1 MKFMFIISDVGS
13 FNIFLSEL
21 SLSIFEH
28 FPDIELHI
36 ICSAEKT
43 IDIPNLYSFNHLN
56 IHFHYLGIPRS
67 LRIKHEL
74 QVAWQI
80 RRLVA
85 DIKPDLVHAH
95 FTTGIFPTVLFRK
108 MGIPYWGTFHGLGL
122 NSSSG
127 WKKGLFYFLENHC
140 FQKLDK
146 IFLLNQPDVK
156 IVQTVYKNKVYK
168 HQSLGLGCNLEKF
181 NPHNFSENTR
191 TTLRQSLGIQQ
202 QKVIAFTGRFVA
214 FKGFHIV
221 VKTFLQLAQ
230 SYPQQFKLLLIGGLD
245 PVHSSGLSASQ
256 WTYIEQ
262 HPAITITGF
271 TSKVEEYLSISD
283 YFVFPS
289 KKEGIPVCVLEAL
302 AMGIPVI
309 ASDSRGNN
317 EVIEHLHNGVL
328 IPPSQD
334 NEQEITRIIQSIE
347 LLEKDTQLYQALKS
361 QALASRST
369 YSRENFI
376 HDSIAVYK
384 NSFCES
390 SKFQFH

>member
-1 MKFMFIISDVGS
+1 
-13 FNIFLSEL
+13 L

-80 RRLVA
+80 RRLVS

-95 FTTGIFPTVLFRK
+95 FTTGIFPTILFRK
-108 MGIPYWGTFHGLGL
+108 MSIPYWGTFHGLGL

-127 WKKGLFYFLENHC
+127 WKKRLFYFLENHC

-146 IFLLNQPDVK
+146 IILLNQPDVK

-181 NPHNFSENTR
+181 NPTNFSENTR
-191 TTLRQSLGIQQ
+191 ATLRQTLGIQQ

-221 VKTFLQLAQ
+221 VKTFLQLNQ

-245 PVHSSGLSASQ
+245 PVHSSGLSTSQ

-262 HPAITITGF
+262 HPDITITGF
-271 TSKVEEYLSISD
+271 TSKVEDYLSISD

-317 EVIEHLHNGVL
+317 EVIEHWHNGVL
-328 IPPSQD
+328 IPSSPD
-334 NEQEITRIIQSIE
+334 YEEEIVRIIQSIE
-347 LLEKDTQLYQALKS
+347 LLEKNPQLYQALKS

-376 HDSIAVYK
+376 NDSIAVYK

>member
-56 IHFHYLGIPRS
+56 IHFHYLVIPRS
-67 LRIKHEL
+67 IRIKHEL
-74 QVAWQI
+74 LVAWQI
-80 RRLVA
+80 RRLVSE
-85 DIKPDLVHAH
+85 IKPDLVHAH
-95 FTTGIFPTVLFRK
+95 FTTGIFPTILFRK

-122 NSSSG
+122 NSSYG
-127 WKKGLFYFLENHC
+127 WKKGLFYFLENFC

-146 IFLLNQPDVK
+146 IFLLNQSDTD
-156 IVQTVYKNKVYK
+156 IVQTVYKSKVYK
-168 HQSLGLGCNLEKF
+168 HESLGLGCNLGKF
-181 NPHNFSENTR
+181 NPDKFSENTR
-191 TTLRQSLGIQQ
+191 NTLRQALGIQQ

-214 FKGFHIV
+214 FKGFHVV
-221 VKTFLQLAQ
+221 VKTFLQLVQ

-245 PVHSSGLSASQ
+245 PVHSSGLSTSQ
-256 WTYIEQ
+256 WQYIEQ
-262 HPAITITGF
+262 HPDITITGF

-302 AMGIPVI
+302 AMGVPVI

-317 EVIEHLHNGVL
+317 EIIEHLNNGML
-328 IPPSQD
+328 IPQSQD
-334 NEQEITRIIQSIE
+334 TEQEIKSIIQSIE
-347 LLEKDTQLYQALKS
+347 LLEKKPVLYQSLKTNALVN
-361 QALASRST
+361 RST

-376 HDSIAVYK
+376 NESIIVYK